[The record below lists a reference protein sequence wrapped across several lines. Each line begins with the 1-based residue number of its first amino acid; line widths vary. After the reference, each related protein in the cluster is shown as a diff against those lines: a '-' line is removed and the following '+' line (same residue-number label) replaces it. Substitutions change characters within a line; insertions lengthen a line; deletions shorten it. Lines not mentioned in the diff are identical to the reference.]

1 MKMSNTQL
9 TLQVLER
16 DQRRS
21 SLLAEALD
29 EGENSPGGEEER
41 QGEGSGDSRYLGGGL
56 PSSYL
61 AWCCARA
68 LGPHAGA
75 QAPSGPRAG
84 HPSTSRPCG
93 RGEQR

>member
-9 TLQVLER
+9 TSQVLER

-29 EGENSPGGEEER
+29 EGELSPGGEEER
-41 QGEGSGDSRYLGGGL
+41 RGEGSGDSPYLGSGL
-56 PSSYL
+56 RASYL

-68 LGPHAGA
+68 LGPPRQRPGTLWSARGPPLHIPPLWAG
-75 QAPSGPRAG
+75 
-84 HPSTSRPCG
+84 
-93 RGEQR
+93 